1 MLQVFQQINRPDLR
15 PGYLNDLTIRD
26 DTPLGSNEAWVRYL
40 QTGEASPALLHMK
53 VPAIM
58 SGLCWSA
65 QSWDQDHAPH
75 GTTWLSQAAPI

>member
-40 QTGEASPALLHMK
+40 QTGEAFPALLHMQLR
-53 VPAIM
+53 VIM
-58 SGLCWSA
+58 CVLCWSG
-65 QSWDQDHAPH
+65 Q
-75 GTTWLSQAAPI
+75 QANLVSGA